1 MKYCPACGNPCADN
15 NRFCTKCGKAF
26 PEPDTDAASRQD
38 SAGDTKTNAGGQA
51 GAPRYE
57 QPPQYEPPRYE
68 QPPQPD
74 PYAANYRRP
83 ATQRSVALAIILTLV
98 TCGIYGIYWMVVL
111 TDEINDLTGDRTSA
125 SGVVA
130 VVLTIITCGIY
141 GIYWAYVTGR
151 KVAYLNRS
159 GDSGIVNLIL
169 ALFGFQIINLAL
181 FQDAL
186 NRYAG

>member
-1 MKYCPACGNPCADN
+1 MKYCPTCGTPSADDD
-15 NRFCTKCGKAF
+15 RFCPKCGKPLTAGA
-26 PEPDTDAASRQD
+26 PAPDPARTGDA
-38 SAGDTKTNAGGQA
+38 KTNADA
-51 GAPRYE
+51 GTPRYE
-57 QPPQYEPPRYE
+57 QPPHQEPPRYE

-83 ATQRSVALAIILTLV
+83 VIQRSVALAIILSLV

-159 GDSGIVNLIL
+159 SDSGIVNLIL
-169 ALFGFQIINLAL
+169 ALFGLNIINLAL
-181 FQDAL
+181 FQDAV